1 MVGNSAA
8 GQGQGEG
15 HGTRGG
21 RADGPPRAAGRAH
34 RAAVGA
40 VLAALLVA
48 SGCGNTEVTLNAT
61 PDDAPQTIVLTATA
75 AASGTQAK
83 LSWTTPNEKYSYRV
97 DRNGTGVATLSER
110 TWTDTALAA
119 GQRYCWKVY
128 GLSGFGWQARSNEA
142 CVGTDPASKE
152 WRLETL
158 AAGRWPAIALDAS
171 GELHVCWAG
180 VTGTGI
186 SYLRVGP
193 ERKAETVDADGQS
206 QCSLAVDDKGIVHV
220 AYTSRFGLRH
230 AKREADAWTSATVDA
245 QGLAGGRRFDGPAIA
260 LSTAGVPRIAYR
272 RTVSGT
278 VSLAVATRADP
289 VSGWTID
296 QTAIQGLVGPRSL
309 AVGTGDTSRLATTD
323 ELGQSVS
330 AWRRE
335 ASGWV
340 RETAQSLAPTAGDG
354 PPIALD
360 AESNARMAW
369 WQRDAPTTA
378 NTVALKW
385 YETGAPGTT
394 GWDAETVATLD
405 GLGTRVAISVAG
417 GMRRVAVVD
426 AAGTVRLYTRG
437 AAAAWTG
444 ETFPTQGGAAAS
456 LDFVVGTDQQLRI
469 VFDRA
474 IEGGGSVVLASRK
487 P

>member
-1 MVGNSAA
+1 MSGTPAA
-8 GQGQGEG
+8 GHGQGSG
-15 HGTRGG
+15 VRGG
-21 RADGPPRAAGRAH
+21 RAEAPWRATVRAH
-34 RAAVGA
+34 RAAGA
-40 VLAALLVA
+40 ALLAALLA
-48 SGCGNTEVTLNAT
+48 ATGCGNTEVTLNAT

-83 LSWTTPNEKYSYRV
+83 LSWTTPSEKYSYRV
-97 DRNGTGVATLSER
+97 DRNGTGVASLSER

-142 CVGTDPASKE
+142 CLGTDPASKD

-158 AAGRWPAIALDAS
+158 AAGRWPAIAVDAS

-193 ERKAETVDADGQS
+193 GRTPETVDADGQS
-206 QCSLAVDDKGIVHV
+206 QCSLAVDANGLVHI

-230 AKREADAWTSATVDA
+230 AKREADAWKSATVDA

-260 LSTAGVPRIAYR
+260 LSAAGVPRIAYR

-289 VSGWTID
+289 ASGWTID
-296 QTAIQGLVGPRSL
+296 PTGIAGLVGPRSL
-309 AVGTGDTSRLATTD
+309 ALDPGGASRLAATD

-335 ASGWV
+335 TSGWV
-340 RETAQSLAPTAGDG
+340 RETTQSLAPTAGDG
-354 PPIALD
+354 APIALD
-360 AESNARMAW
+360 ATGNARLAW
-369 WQRDAPTTA
+369 WQRDATSTA
-378 NTVALKW
+378 TAVALKW

-394 GWDAETVATLD
+394 GWVAETVATLD
-405 GLGTRVAISVAG
+405 GPGTRVALSVAG
-417 GMRRVAVVD
+417 GGRRVAVVD
-426 AAGTVRLYTRG
+426 AVGTVRLYTRG
-437 AAAAWTG
+437 ASAWTG
-444 ETFPTQGGAAAS
+444 ETLPTQGGAAAS
-456 LDFVVGTDQQLRI
+456 LDFVVGTDGQLRI
-469 VFDRA
+469 VYDRA
-474 IEGGGSVVLASRK
+474 LEGSGSVVLASRK

>member
-1 MVGNSAA
+1 MVGMTAA
-8 GQGQGEG
+8 GPG
-15 HGTRGG
+15 HGARGG
-21 RADGPPRAAGRAH
+21 RADGSPPASARAH

-40 VLAALLVA
+40 VLAVLLA
-48 SGCGNTEVTLNAT
+48 AAGCGNTEVTLNAT
-61 PDDAPQTIVLTATA
+61 PDDAPQTIVLTAAA

-83 LSWTTPNEKYSYRV
+83 LSWTTPNEKFSYRV
-97 DRNGTGVATLSER
+97 DRNGKAVASVSER

-142 CVGTDPASKE
+142 CLGTDPASKE

-158 AAGRWPAIALDAS
+158 SAGRWPAIAADAS

-180 VTGTGI
+180 VAGTGI

-193 ERKAETVDADGQS
+193 GRTPETVDADGQS
-206 QCSLAVDDKGIVHV
+206 QCSLAVDTNGVVHV
-220 AYTSRFGLRH
+220 AYTSRGGLRH

-245 QGLAGGRRFDGPAIA
+245 QGLPGGRRFDGPAIA
-260 LSTAGVPRIAYR
+260 LSPTGVPRIAYR
-272 RTVSGT
+272 RTVAGT
-278 VSLAVATRADP
+278 VSLAVATRAD
-289 VSGWTID
+289 STGGWTID
-296 QTAIQGLVGPRSL
+296 PTGIQGLVGPRSL
-309 AVGTGDTSRLATTD
+309 AVDTTGTSRLATTD

-335 ASGWV
+335 TSGWV

-360 AESNARMAW
+360 GTGNARLAW
-369 WQRDAPTTA
+369 WQRNAPATTGA
-378 NTVALKW
+378 VALKW

-394 GWDAETVATLD
+394 GWTTEAVATLE
-405 GLGTRVAISVAG
+405 GLGTRIATSVSG

-426 AAGTVRLYTRG
+426 ATGTVRLYTRG
-437 AAAAWTG
+437 ATEWTS

-474 IEGGGSVVLASRK
+474 VEGTGSVVLASRK

>member
-1 MVGNSAA
+1 MVGSPAA
-8 GQGQGEG
+8 GQG
-15 HGTRGG
+15 HGARG
-21 RADGPPRAAGRAH
+21 R
-34 RAAVGA
+34 RAAVPPPAAVRARRAAVVA
-40 VLAALLVA
+40 VLGAALA
-48 SGCGNTEVTLNAT
+48 AAGCGNTEVTLNAS

-75 AASGTQAK
+75 AASGTQAT
-83 LSWTTPNEKYSYRV
+83 LSWTTPNEKFSYRV
-97 DRNGTGVATLSER
+97 DRNGTGVASVSDR
-110 TWTDTALAA
+110 TWTDTALSA

-158 AAGRWPAIALDAS
+158 AAGRWPAIAVDAS

-180 VTGTGI
+180 VAGTGI

-193 ERKAETVDADGQS
+193 GRKAETVDADGQS
-206 QCSLAVDDKGIVHV
+206 QCSLAVDANGLVHI

-278 VSLAVATRADP
+278 VSLALATRADP
-289 VSGWTID
+289 ASGWTID
-296 QTAIQGLVGPRSL
+296 LTGIQGLVGPRSL
-309 AVGTGDTSRLATTD
+309 AVDTAGTSRLATTD

-335 ASGWV
+335 MRGWV

-360 AESNARMAW
+360 ATGNARLAW
-369 WQRDAPTTA
+369 WQRDAPATA
-378 NTVALKW
+378 TAVALEW
-385 YETGAPGTT
+385 YETGASGTT
-394 GWDAETVATLD
+394 GWTAETVATLE
-405 GLGTRVAISVAG
+405 GRGTRVAISETG
-417 GMRRVAVVD
+417 GTRRVAVVD
-426 AAGTVRLYTRG
+426 AVGTVRLYTRG
-437 AAAAWTG
+437 TTEWTG

-474 IEGGGSVVLASRK
+474 VEGGGSVVLASRK